1 MTLSRKA
8 SNDSVSSMA
17 TTRSSVSAMSNGTSM
32 TSRSERYAVRAPEF
46 NPSALP
52 ALPPKRT
59 KEEVQAHDQK
69 YNALRPGKSTSG
81 SLSNVFRKTSAP
93 NVPTRP
99 QLQSKS
105 TPPLPAR
112 NGVRQEQPTP
122 IQEEAQAEPPS
133 RRVIAP
139 PPRKS
144 ALTMGFGNT
153 AQPKQNHTEQSG
165 SVPAIECT
173 PPPIPTSSR
182 PDLAALQASKPTT
195 GAAAPAQHA
204 SGGGSCLKC
213 RDFSGPDNHA
223 ARFPRESIPSND
235 VGWLAHQ
242 LTSPFPNATDKAR
255 AIFTWLHHNI
265 AYDVVALRNNAVKPS
280 TPQSTLSSGLAV
292 CEGYAGLFA
301 ALAVKVG
308 LEAVVVGGAS
318 KGGDYQQQG
327 PNDRVPPFKSDHAWN
342 ACRFDDGNWHLID
355 PCWGAG
361 TVNPGEP
368 YKKGFNPRR
377 FTESNI
383 DFGRSHFPTDNSKQY
398 REDGSLLSWEDFSRG
413 HQTGTQATVYPGE
426 SGEEGLAPPSFSPL
440 TNPIVR
446 AHQGPMTRF
455 MFQKVCPH
463 WDPVRCGRGQYYLY
477 VLHLK
482 GLDGTQRNHI
492 PFEQGDGVWWCDVP
506 TADLGDGANI
516 YSVTQ
521 FDGRDGRG
529 LTLQEYKQR
538 KGRVGMSFGGVAAWN
553 VV

>member
-1 MTLSRKA
+1 MAGATA
-8 SNDSVSSMA
+8 S
-17 TTRSSVSAMSNGTSM
+17 T
-32 TSRSERYAVRAPEF
+32 
-46 NPSALP
+46 
-52 ALPPKRT
+52 
-59 KEEVQAHDQK
+59 Q
-69 YNALRPGKSTSG
+69 NAG
-81 SLSNVFRKTSAP
+81 
-93 NVPTRP
+93 
-99 QLQSKS
+99 
-105 TPPLPAR
+105 
-112 NGVRQEQPTP
+112 
-122 IQEEAQAEPPS
+122 
-133 RRVIAP
+133 
-139 PPRKS
+139 
-144 ALTMGFGNT
+144 
-153 AQPKQNHTEQSG
+153 
-165 SVPAIECT
+165 
-173 PPPIPTSSR
+173 
-182 PDLAALQASKPTT
+182 
-195 GAAAPAQHA
+195 
-204 SGGGSCLKC
+204 GGGSCLKC

-327 PNDRVPPFKSDHAWN
+327 PNDRVPPFQSDHAWN

-398 REDGSLLSWEDFSRG
+398 REDGTLLSWEAFSRG

-426 SGEEGLAPPSFSPL
+426 SGEEGLAPPSFAPL

-446 AHQGPMTRF
+446 AHQGPSTRF

-482 GLDGTQRNHI
+482 GLDGTDRNHI

-516 YSVTQ
+516 YSVTN

-529 LTLQEYKQR
+529 LTLQEYRQR